1 MLSYMYVLK
10 TILLWECRMI
20 NIKIFRSKIEK
31 SGQQKVFVI
40 KHLEDPELYMFVALV
55 TDK

>member
-10 TILLWECRMI
+10 TILIWECRMI
-20 NIKIFRSKIEK
+20 IKIFRLKIEN
-31 SGQQKVFVI
+31 SGQQKFFVI
-40 KHLEDPELYMFVALV
+40 KHLKDPELYMFVALV

>member
-10 TILLWECRMI
+10 TILIWECRMI